1 VDTKAAKMTMD
12 AQAVALSSGDLAW
25 SGMTISLVVVIALMK
40 VAPRNGGKSRSVHRE
55 PNAKDQRL
63 ANKGLSTP
71 PDFIASP
78 LHRLV
83 RIALC

>member
-1 VDTKAAKMTMD
+1 MIAAGLACGSGYQSNNEDEAYEPTH
-12 AQAVALSSGDLAW
+12 AVLL
-25 SGMTISLVVVIALMK
+25 K
-40 VAPRNGGKSRSVHRE
+40 VEYNSFR

-63 ANKGLSTP
+63 ATKGLSTP